1 MTGRYAFKLL
11 SIILFVQTI
20 GNISCFSYNLKNIS
34 RNQGLSNSAVT
45 SICQDSDGYLWIGTC
60 EGVNIYDGSEVKIL
74 NPYTSDNHFAGRI
87 IENIIETEKGIL
99 WIQTN
104 HALVRLNK
112 YEGTTDVY
120 PEFKEKNI
128 YLKYNNKLCIL
139 KDNYLYY
146 YTSATNN
153 FQKIE
158 ISDQSSFKLLNA
170 FIDQKNVLW
179 QVRENGVKKY
189 QLVYIKETDELEIKL
204 IHESEYASRV
214 IASDNQANHMFFV
227 DADYDFYEVDLA
239 SDQKNLITN
248 LQKELDIKGEIS
260 SIIKYHN
267 NYLIGFKTHGVIQLI
282 PQGENKFEL
291 HELDIYSGVFTML
304 VNRDQDN
311 FWIATDGQ
319 GLFTCYNN
327 EFLFNSFTFDKFP
340 VQITK
345 PIRALFVD
353 EFKNLWIG
361 TKGDGIYKIED
372 YSPNTVLSHSKT
384 KNYNISNSN
393 LPNNSV
399 YVIKKG
405 SRNLLWFGHDK
416 GISYYSY
423 TGEIKNLNNDHL
435 FPSISYV
442 FDIYQ
447 VNDSTLWLASVGNGI
462 IKVNL
467 DYSNNQ
473 PNIKDIKNIKVNN
486 GKVSSN
492 YFFSLCKKNDSTLLF
507 GNRGEGAFSLN
518 LNSEELSNINLN
530 KEINKDVYSIKSD
543 EKGNYWLGT
552 GGGLVKYNGLQ
563 TQVYNQSHGLP
574 NNTIHSIIDEYD
586 NNIWLSSNKGIIK
599 FDPEREISH
608 AYNQNEMS
616 DIIEYSDGACYL
628 NLSDEYILF
637 GGINGFVSI
646 KSNNRYEIMNY
657 QPEINVS
664 ELRINGEE
672 QNIHEFIKLYQQNNV
687 INLTYTQ
694 NFFSFKLSVIDYLKS
709 NSYLYYYKLEGLNDS
724 WINNRTSNLVSFSH
738 IPPGNYVLKL
748 KYKDLMTDS
757 FSSIK
762 SFNITI
768 VPPWYKSKM
777 AFLLYF
783 IFCVGIIA
791 FIFRYLQ
798 KIYQLKN
805 KLVKVMLEENVKD
818 EMYEAKMQLFTEIT
832 HDFFTPLTLILGP
845 CENIISNTDS
855 NDQIR
860 QDAALI
866 KNNAEKLHNLVRE
879 IIDTRKLEL
888 KNQKIQFE
896 AIDLFELLSNNANL
910 FLQISQY
917 KHVDYQID
925 LQENIT
931 WNTNV
936 NFIERILTNLISN
949 AFKYVNNSGEVK
961 VHMFKQGDDVNIT
974 ISNTGKGIPHD
985 KLDTIFEASSDPS
998 KKNEDGIFESHGM
1011 GLSVC
1016 KHLVALIN
1024 ATIEVESTPNHWTHF
1039 TIKLQP
1045 VTSSNEMIPEVE
1057 EQTFE
1062 IKPSG
1067 ETTDKQKL
1075 PVVVIVDDDPQLLS
1089 FISNIFVDIYNVVA
1103 FDHAQVA
1110 IEYTK
1115 IHHIDLIIT
1124 DLMMPGINGI
1134 SLIKEIR
1141 ADKNLIHIP
1150 IVILSAKYTH
1160 EDKTEGISSGAD
1172 AYISKPFS
1180 IEYIKSVVGR
1190 LLENKANLKNFYS
1203 SVVSNYVIENGNYV
1217 SNEDKEF
1224 FDSFLKVIEENISK
1238 PSLAINDISEIMGI
1252 TTRMI
1257 YRKLEDITDKKPA
1270 EFIKE
1275 YRYKYVDT
1283 LLLTT
1288 NLTIE
1293 EIMDKCGVGSRA
1305 TFFKNFAKIYGTTP
1319 KKYRQNAINHF
1330 NDKNS

>member
-1 MTGRYAFKLL
+1 M
-11 SIILFVQTI
+11 
-20 GNISCFSYNLKNIS
+20 
-34 RNQGLSNSAVT
+34 
-45 SICQDSDGYLWIGTC
+45 
-60 EGVNIYDGSEVKIL
+60 
-74 NPYTSDNHFAGRI
+74 
-87 IENIIETEKGIL
+87 
-99 WIQTN
+99 
-104 HALVRLNK
+104 
-112 YEGTTDVY
+112 
-120 PEFKEKNI
+120 
-128 YLKYNNKLCIL
+128 
-139 KDNYLYY
+139 
-146 YTSATNN
+146 
-153 FQKIE
+153 
-158 ISDQSSFKLLNA
+158 
-170 FIDQKNVLW
+170 
-179 QVRENGVKKY
+179 
-189 QLVYIKETDELEIKL
+189 
-204 IHESEYASRV
+204 
-214 IASDNQANHMFFV
+214 
-227 DADYDFYEVDLA
+227 
-239 SDQKNLITN
+239 
-248 LQKELDIKGEIS
+248 
-260 SIIKYHN
+260 
-267 NYLIGFKTHGVIQLI
+267 
-282 PQGENKFEL
+282 
-291 HELDIYSGVFTML
+291 
-304 VNRDQDN
+304 
-311 FWIATDGQ
+311 
-319 GLFTCYNN
+319 
-327 EFLFNSFTFDKFP
+327 
-340 VQITK
+340 
-345 PIRALFVD
+345 
-353 EFKNLWIG
+353 
-361 TKGDGIYKIED
+361 
-372 YSPNTVLSHSKT
+372 
-384 KNYNISNSN
+384 
-393 LPNNSV
+393 
-399 YVIKKG
+399 
-405 SRNLLWFGHDK
+405 WFGHDN

-423 TGEIKNLNNDHL
+423 TGEIKNLNYGDS
-435 FPSISYV
+435 FQSISYV

-447 VNDSTLWLASVGNGI
+447 KNDSTLWVATVGNGI

-467 DYSNNQ
+467 DYSNNH
-473 PNIKDIKNIKVNN
+473 PKIKDIKNIKVNN

-518 LNSEELSNINLN
+518 LNTEELRNINLN
-530 KEINKDVYSIKSD
+530 KEINKDVYAIKTD
-543 EKGNYWLGT
+543 DKGNYWLGT
-552 GGGLVKYNGLQ
+552 GGGLVKFNGAQ

-574 NNTIHSIIDEYD
+574 NNTIHSIIDGYD
-586 NNIWLSSNKGIIK
+586 DNIWLSSNKGIIK

-628 NLSDEYILF
+628 NSSDQYILF

-646 KSNNRYEIMNY
+646 KSNNSYEIKNY
-657 QPEINVS
+657 RPEINVS
-664 ELRINGEE
+664 EVKINGEE
-672 QNIHEFIKLYQQNNV
+672 QNIHEFIKSYQQNN
-687 INLTYTQ
+687 IIDLTYTQ
-694 NFFSFKLSVIDYLKS
+694 NFFSFKLSIIDYLKS

-724 WINNRTSNLVSFSH
+724 WINNQSSNLVSFSH
-738 IPPGNYVLKL
+738 IPPGDYVLKL
-748 KYKDLMTDS
+748 KYKDLLTDS
-757 FSSIK
+757 FGKVK

-768 VPPWYKSKM
+768 IPPWYKSNM
-777 AFLLYF
+777 AILLYF
-783 IFCVGIIA
+783 VLCVAIIA

-818 EMYEAKMQLFTEIT
+818 EMYEAKMKLFTEIT

-845 CENIISNTDS
+845 CESIINNTNA
-855 NDQIR
+855 NDQIK

-888 KNQKIQFE
+888 KNQKVKFE
-896 AIDLFELLSNNANL
+896 VTDLSELISNNANL

-917 KHVDYQID
+917 KQVNYQID
-925 LQENIT
+925 LQENIS
-931 WNTNV
+931 WNTNI
-936 NFIERILTNLISN
+936 NFIERIVTNLVSN

-961 VHMFKQGDDVNIT
+961 VRMFKHGDDVNII
-974 ISNTGKGIPHD
+974 ISNTGKGIPQD
-985 KLDTIFEASSDPS
+985 KMDTIFEASSDPS
-998 KKNEDGIFESHGM
+998 KKTEDGIFESHGM

-1024 ATIEVESTPNHWTHF
+1024 GTIEVESTPNQWTHF

-1045 VTSSNEMIPEVE
+1045 VTSTNNLIPEVGE
-1057 EQTFE
+1057 RTFE
-1062 IKPSG
+1062 LKHSG
-1067 ETTDKQKL
+1067 ETNDKLKL

-1103 FDHAQVA
+1103 FNNAQEA
-1110 IEYTK
+1110 IEYVKT
-1115 IHHIDLIIT
+1115 HQIDLIIT

-1141 ADKNLIHIP
+1141 ADNTLIHIP

-1180 IEYIKSVVGR
+1180 IKYIKSVVSR
-1190 LLENKANLKNFYS
+1190 LLENKANLKHFYT

-1238 PSLAINDISEIMGI
+1238 PSLSISDISKIMGV

-1257 YRKLEDITDKKPA
+1257 YRKLENITDKKPA

-1319 KKYRQNAINHF
+1319 KKYRQNAIDRF
-1330 NDKNS
+1330 NDNIS